1 VTGAIDEAHSALI
14 SVKGQANS
22 IAAAQYQLNQP
33 FKANGRQAVFIA
45 LGDDDPGQKLIQA
58 FEKAP
63 FLAVQATYVS
73 QLTAKAD
80 VILPV
85 ANWAEED
92 GHFVNMEGRIQQA
105 LKAIVPPANVLSNE
119 ASLQALAAKLGILPA
134 NTWKEAL
141 TRQAAV
147 VAIA

>member
-1 VTGAIDEAHSALI
+1 
-14 SVKGQANS
+14 
-22 IAAAQYQLNQP
+22 
-33 FKANGRQAVFIA
+33 
-45 LGDDDPGQKLIQA
+45 
-58 FEKAP
+58 
-63 FLAVQATYVS
+63 
-73 QLTAKAD
+73 
-80 VILPV
+80 V

-105 LKAIVPPANVLSNE
+105 HKAIVPPAGVLSNE